1 MLSRTQGSTTI
12 DYGYENSQWGDLLTS
27 YRGRKIAYEGQ
38 RYDMATNSVTGTQIS
53 GNPVNYCGSDAKR
66 WEMTWKNGKYLAEI
80 KSGARI
86 ATYEYDKNGLRTS
99 KTYNDTRYDYAYA
112 GDKLVWQGWEGNEM
126 YFFYDNTGA
135 PIAFWYFPDGGS
147 RVTGY
152 YFTNQQGDVV
162 RIEDP
167 DGNVLA
173 SYSYDA
179 WGKAYKSSGSMRNIN
194 PLRFRG
200 YYYDTETGFYY
211 LQSRYYDPVV
221 SRFINADS
229 YASTGQGFLGYN
241 MFAYCGND
249 PVSRVDASGSMHVR
263 IDDFGGGGKA
273 GSFFGAGARVTAKQN
288 WVEHSWLTDDPLVQ
302 AILPVSVVSGE
313 YTKEDLPEIGD
324 SSRPVSLYAEGRS
337 DNWLLSNA
345 GIKMGNETVNVKVN
359 LALDDISIPV
369 TTKFGKTNTSSTS
382 GLRIDLTKLQIGFE
396 QSTTT
401 SKNGFNITNYTY
413 YSISGNSL
421 LLLAQLLGGGDMSF
435 VGSSALRPAYN

>member
-1 MLSRTQGSTTI
+1 
-12 DYGYENSQWGDLLTS
+12 
-27 YRGRKIAYEGQ
+27 
-38 RYDMATNSVTGTQIS
+38 
-53 GNPVNYCGSDAKR
+53 
-66 WEMTWKNGKYLAEI
+66 
-80 KSGARI
+80 
-86 ATYEYDKNGLRTS
+86 
-99 KTYNDTRYDYAYA
+99 
-112 GDKLVWQGWEGNEM
+112 M

-241 MFAYCGND
+241 MFAYCGNN

-263 IDDFGGGGKA
+263 IDDFGGGG
-273 GSFFGAGARVTAKQN
+273 GLSVNGAGTVVYRSYGDGDVPFYGNPGGYAKSPNGTKERVYGPDGKPSRDRHHTDHGNSKNHPDVPHDHDWGFDENGKWKPGPAYPSPPGPLKPQEFQSNNNGWSDEVLTA
-288 WVEHSWLTDDPLVQ
+288 VGMGIGGLILYELTKWGIA
-302 AILPVSVVSGE
+302 AILAPGTMGGSIIV
-313 YTKEDLPEIGD
+313 
-324 SSRPVSLYAEGRS
+324 
-337 DNWLLSNA
+337 A
-345 GIKMGNETVNVKVN
+345 G
-359 LALDDISIPV
+359 AAP
-369 TTKFGKTNTSSTS
+369 
-382 GLRIDLTKLQIGFE
+382 
-396 QSTTT
+396 
-401 SKNGFNITNYTY
+401 
-413 YSISGNSL
+413 
-421 LLLAQLLGGGDMSF
+421 
-435 VGSSALRPAYN
+435 